1 MRIKIELGTNV
12 FPRYYSLLG
21 TSIIKEAIKKS
32 SKEYFENLYYYEDKN
47 NKASK
52 NFTFSFFVKNYEI
65 EKNNFMVKD
74 RVTMYISTPDLELGL
89 NIYNGIV
96 NTKIFKYK
104 EYEMSRIKV
113 SLVNELDIDSEE
125 VIFKTLSPICIKDNT
140 GKFLNIDSD
149 NYVGELNYITDI
161 VLKNY
166 RGYGLKKELKFENI
180 NLRKI
185 VVKEPMREFKQ
196 ITNREYQFVNSYR
209 GKFILRGDSED
220 LNDIYRLGI
229 GFKRGQGFGN
239 IETVSGR

>member
-1 MRIKIELGTNV
+1 MRIKIEMGTNI

-52 NFTFSFFVKNYEI
+52 NFAFSFFVKNYEI
-65 EKNNFMVKD
+65 EKNNFIVKD
-74 RVTMYISTPDLELGL
+74 RVIMYISTPDLELGL

-113 SLVNELDIDSEE
+113 SLVKESDIDSEE
-125 VIFKTLSPICIKDNT
+125 VVFNTLSPICIKDNI
-140 GKFLNIDSD
+140 GKFLDIDSD
-149 NYVGELNYITDI
+149 NYVGELNYITDM

-180 NLRKI
+180 SLKKI

-239 IETVSGR
+239 IEAVSGR